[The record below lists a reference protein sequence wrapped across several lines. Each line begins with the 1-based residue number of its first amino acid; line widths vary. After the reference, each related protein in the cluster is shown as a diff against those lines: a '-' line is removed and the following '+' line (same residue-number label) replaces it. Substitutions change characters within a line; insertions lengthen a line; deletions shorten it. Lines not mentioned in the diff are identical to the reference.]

1 MAEIL
6 LREYP
11 AFGEKYYIIRCD
23 CLPEIYLIPKKRSTA
38 YAILRVGMGGFD
50 RSFRENGKV
59 YPVYPGTA
67 HFIEHKIFANPDG
80 TDEMERMQEI
90 GADLNAYTSPTS
102 TCYLFNCHDRV
113 GDALRELLN
122 FVSTPFFTKENVA
135 LEREIILQE
144 AAMYQ
149 DSPQYVLEM
158 GALRQLYEKHP
169 IRDEIVGTPSSIRR
183 ITAGYLLRVYRAFYH
198 VSNMTLFVSGDLS
211 PDDVLSAL
219 DGVAIRDHTGLFERL
234 EPEKEEG
241 SRLSTVRTLR
251 RKVSK
256 PIFAVSQSFPVP
268 AGNTVEQYKTSLAID
283 FLNELLYADSGML
296 YQSLRDA
303 GILSAPLSGVTVWET
318 GCHYALFSGESDY
331 PGKVKDAIVKAMTDL
346 LKNGVDE
353 SDFLRLRRADYAS
366 DVSSFDNA
374 ESLCDAF
381 SRLIPDGGID
391 PYAQTALLSDLSLE
405 YVNAVLRE
413 SFSPDRLHLTVVKPV
428 RRNDQEWENIEE

>member
-1 MAEIL
+1 MADVI

-11 AFGEKYYIIRCD
+11 AFGEKYYIIRSD
-23 CLPEIYLIPKKRSTA
+23 GLPEIYLIPKKRSTA

-80 TDEMERMQEI
+80 SDAMERMQAF

-102 TCYLFNCHDRV
+102 TCYLFNCHERV
-113 GDALRELLN
+113 GEALRELLT

-149 DSPQYVLEM
+149 DSPHYVLEM
-158 GALRQLYEKHP
+158 GALRQLYERHP
-169 IRDEIVGTPSSIRR
+169 IRDEIVGTPGSIRR
-183 ITAGYLLRVYRAFYH
+183 ITAGYLSRVYRAFYH
-198 VSNMTLFVSGDLS
+198 VSNMTLFVAGDLT
-211 PDDVLSAL
+211 PDDMLAAL
-219 DGVAIRDHTGLFERL
+219 DGVSIPDHSGFERI

-241 SRLSTVRTLR
+241 NRPATSRIYR
-251 RKVSK
+251 RRISK
-256 PIFAVSQSFPVP
+256 PIFAVSESFPVP
-268 AGNTVEQYKTSLAID
+268 FGSIVEQYKYSLAID
-283 FLNELLYADSGML
+283 LLNQVLYADSGNL
-296 YQSLRDA
+296 YQSLRDD
-303 GILSAPLSGVTVWET
+303 GLLTAPLSGVTVWET
-318 GCHYALFSGESDY
+318 GCHYALFSGESDS
-331 PGKVKDAIVKAMTDL
+331 PRKVKDAIVKAMNEL
-346 LKNGVDE
+346 LKNGVNE

-381 SRLIPDGGID
+381 CRLVPDDGID
-391 PYAQTALLSDLSLE
+391 PYEQTALLSDLSIE
-405 YVNAVLRE
+405 YVNRVLRE
-413 SFSPDRLHLTVVKPV
+413 SFSPDRLHQTVVKPI
-428 RRNDQEWENIEE
+428 RQKDQERENIEE